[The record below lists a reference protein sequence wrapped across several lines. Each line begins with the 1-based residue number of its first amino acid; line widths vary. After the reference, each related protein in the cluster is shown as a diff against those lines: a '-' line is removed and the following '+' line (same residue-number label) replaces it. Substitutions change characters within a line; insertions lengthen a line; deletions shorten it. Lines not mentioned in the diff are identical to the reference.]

1 MTLVSEEIAW
11 PEATER
17 LLGDPAFRPVVE
29 EVGPVR
35 LRPPR
40 GTPFE
45 SLAAAIIYQQ
55 LAGRAARTIHGRFV
69 QALDG
74 VVRPETVLEAGDE
87 PLRGAGLSRAKLA
100 AVRDLAEKTIAGEV
114 LLDTLGER
122 SDGEVVESLTRVRGI
137 GPWTAQMYLMFDLR
151 RPDIWPVA
159 DLGVR
164 AGMGRILG
172 LDVAPSV
179 EALGWIGVGYR
190 PWRSA
195 VAWYC
200 WQAVDVE
207 I

>member
-1 MTLVSEEIAW
+1 MSEATEEAVW

-17 LLGDPAFRPVVE
+17 LLEDPAFRPLVE
-29 EVGPVR
+29 QVGPIR

-40 GTPFE
+40 GTPFG

-55 LAGRAARTIHGRFV
+55 LAGRAALTIHARFTA
-69 QALDG
+69 ALG
-74 VVRPETVLEAGDE
+74 GEVRPEAVLAAGDR
-87 PLRGAGLSRAKLA
+87 LREAGLSRAKLA
-100 AVRDLAEKTIAGEV
+100 AIRDLAERTASGEL
-114 LLDTLGER
+114 LLDALDRLE
-122 SDGEVVESLTRVRGI
+122 DEEVVASLTRVRGI
-137 GPWTAQMYLMFDLR
+137 GPWTAQMYLIFDLR
-151 RPDIWPVA
+151 RPDVWPTA

-172 LDVAPSV
+172 LQSPPSV
-179 EALGWIGVGYR
+179 EALQWIGTGYR

-200 WQAVDVE
+200 WQAVDAE